1 MDVRLALT
9 ELFVELGFQRNEIS
23 DGTRLREDLAI
34 DSTELVEIAV
44 AIERRLL
51 VSIDTG
57 QFQALDAFGELVEF
71 VEAAPPRQPFQEE
84 VSNAAHSAQRHDP
97 APAR

>member
-1 MDVRLALT
+1 MLMAL
-9 ELFVELGFQRNEIS
+9 FGELGFDPAAIA

-44 AIERRLL
+44 AIERRVP

-57 QFQALDAFGELVEF
+57 RFQALGTFGEVVDF
-71 VEAAPPRQPFQEE
+71 VE
-84 VSNAAHSAQRHDP
+84 S
-97 APAR
+97 APARR